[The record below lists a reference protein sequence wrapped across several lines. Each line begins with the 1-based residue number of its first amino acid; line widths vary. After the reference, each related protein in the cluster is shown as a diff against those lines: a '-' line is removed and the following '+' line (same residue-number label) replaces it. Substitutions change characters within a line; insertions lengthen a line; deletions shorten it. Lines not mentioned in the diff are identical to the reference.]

1 MGLDPVGEQEK
12 GGLLMLSPAPP
23 GLPHV
28 LLSAVALPAL
38 LTVATSTHVAASS
51 VVVFVSAF
59 HP

>member
-1 MGLDPVGEQEK
+1 MGLSPVGEQN
-12 GGLLMLSPAPP
+12 GGLLMRGPAPP

-28 LLSAVALPAL
+28 LLSAFALPAL

-51 VVVFVSAF
+51 VAVFVFAF